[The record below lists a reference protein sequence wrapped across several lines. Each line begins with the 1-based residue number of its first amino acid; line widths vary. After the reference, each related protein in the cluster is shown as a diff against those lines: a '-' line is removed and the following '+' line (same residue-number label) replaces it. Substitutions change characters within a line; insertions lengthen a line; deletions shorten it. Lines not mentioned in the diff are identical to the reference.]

1 MTHYEVGK
9 HLSNL
14 LQPLTINEFTMKDS
28 FDTASKIRDI
38 PKELFTNGYVFV
50 SFDVTFQRKTMKKN
64 VLVRSRTFWIAL
76 ERSYDIHVFVCKQG
90 GEFRSF
96 LIVWNV
102 P

>member
-9 HLSNL
+9 YLSNL
-14 LQPLTINEFTMKDS
+14 LQQLTINEFTSEDS

-64 VLVRSRTFWIAL
+64 VLVRSGSL
-76 ERSYDIHVFVCKQG
+76 
-90 GEFRSF
+90 
-96 LIVWNV
+96 WNV
-102 P
+102 PMIFMFSYVNKAASLDRS